1 MYFCSRKKN
10 NQQPKKTLK
19 MKKIFGILAISAL
32 VFASCGQKTT
42 DEAATEEATTPTEE
56 VAANDVQE
64 AVEEAAATI
73 DSAATEA
80 AQEVADAAT
89 EAKAE

>member
-1 MYFCSRKKN
+1 
-10 NQQPKKTLK
+10 

-56 VAANDVQE
+56 VVANEQE
-64 AVEEAAATI
+64 AIEEAPATI
-73 DSAATEA
+73 DSTATEA
-80 AQEVADAAT
+80 VQENAEAAT

>member
-1 MYFCSRKKN
+1 
-10 NQQPKKTLK
+10 

-56 VAANDVQE
+56 VVANEQE

-73 DSAATEA
+73 DSAAR
-80 AQEVADAAT
+80 
-89 EAKAE
+89 